1 MKLTIWY
8 QFYCESARL
17 IESWYLMPWDV
28 YCPADTADITILW
41 GSLYHIWNGVRAWLS
56 AKTFQELDLLPWR
69 GWLVVV
75 TEENC
80 QMSVL
85 ESSLATYAL
94 SVSGSW
100 TGICEMVWDSK
111 CLSSRNL
118 LIWQHLSSLSLV
130 SSQSGLGTG
139 PLTLWSGEVRQQGM
153 TGGGWYS
160 ANWLQNMGYTPTSRE
175 PLRNH
180 NLKLFILDLENQ
192 LWRYRRPGVA
202 GLGSRWLWPRLRVLV
217 CI

>member
-1 MKLTIWY
+1 MSFIENTRNDNTFICLPRMKLTIWY

-41 GSLYHIWNGVRAWLS
+41 GSLYHIWSGVRAWLS
-56 AKTFQELDLLPWR
+56 AKTFRELDLLPWR

-75 TEENC
+75 TENC

-94 SVSGSW
+94 SLSGSW

-130 SSQSGLGTG
+130 SSQSGRGTG
-139 PLTLWSGEVRQQGM
+139 PLTLIRGSEA
-153 TGGGWYS
+153 TGDDRGRPILGQLITKHGIHTNLSW
-160 ANWLQNMGYTPTSRE
+160 AIEE
-175 PLRNH
+175 P
-180 NLKLFILDLENQ
+180 
-192 LWRYRRPGVA
+192 
-202 GLGSRWLWPRLRVLV
+202 
-217 CI
+217 